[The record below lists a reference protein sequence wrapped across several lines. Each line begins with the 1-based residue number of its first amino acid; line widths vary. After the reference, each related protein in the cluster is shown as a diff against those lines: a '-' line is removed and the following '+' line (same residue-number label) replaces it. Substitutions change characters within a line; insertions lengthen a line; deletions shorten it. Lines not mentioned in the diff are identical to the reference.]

1 MASDYLLIIDGIKGE
16 SMDDKHRNAIE
27 IQSFRWGSTN
37 TGSAGRGTGAGAGK
51 VQFQDVHFT
60 TWVSTASGDIA
71 LSCWNGRHIPKA
83 QLFVRKQ
90 GGGQQDYYVVTLE
103 DLIVSSYES
112 GGSTGTLLPTDQFA
126 LNFARIKFEYKQQND
141 KGGLGARITVGWDLL
156 RNAKI

>member
-16 SMDDKHRNAIE
+16 SADHKHKFAIE

-37 TGSAGRGTGAGAGK
+37 SGSAGRGSGAGAGK

-60 TWVSTASGDIA
+60 TWTNIASGDIA
-71 LSCWNGRHIPKA
+71 LSCWNGKHIPKA

-90 GGGQQDYYVVTLE
+90 GEGQQDYYVVTLE

-112 GGSTGTLLPTDQFA
+112 GGSNGALLPTDQFA
-126 LNFARIKFEYKQQND
+126 LNFAKIKFEYKQQD
-141 KGGLGARITVGWDLL
+141 AKGGLGPRSTVGWDLQ
-156 RNAKI
+156 RNAKL